1 MVQTLPHLDAPL
13 APRLKRAS
21 DHPPGMY
28 LYSFT
33 SVATPA
39 LLKHPTTML
48 LPATSFWGDRLQASG
63 IHLALSLAV
72 AGLAALLVF
81 GVWYPYPY
89 REISGGRELFMLVV
103 TVDVILGP
111 LITLAVFNRKKPGT
125 ELRRDLA
132 IVAMIQLAALGYG
145 LWTVYVARPVHLVFE
160 VDRFRVV
167 HAIDVPPE
175 LLPKT
180 APGVNAMPIT
190 GPTLLSVRPTKNAK
204 EQEEVTMQEIAGLP
218 LGARPDFWQP
228 YATAVPAVLKAAKP
242 VALLKSRFASQASAI
257 DRAVAS
263 TGRAPQ
269 AVVYLPMM
277 GRKDFWTVLL
287 DPVTAD
293 VLAYLPL
300 DSF

>member
-1 MVQTLPHLDAPL
+1 MQD
-13 APRLKRAS
+13 
-21 DHPPGMY
+21 
-28 LYSFT
+28 
-33 SVATPA
+33 
-39 LLKHPTTML
+39 
-48 LPATSFWGDRLQASG
+48 
-63 IHLALSLAV
+63 
-72 AGLAALLVF
+72 GLAALLVF

-89 REISGGRELFMLVV
+89 REISGGRELFVLVV

-190 GPTLLSVRPTKNAK
+190 GQTLLSVRPTKNAK